1 MEVLLASLL
10 LLLINPFTGTSG
22 MSSLPAADTTATT
35 LSFSEEVHDFHV
47 SKCLIEYNEQ
57 ERALQIS
64 LHLFIDDL
72 EEALR
77 QQGADKLFLC
87 TEKEAADA
95 GQHLG
100 RYLEQNFILE
110 VNGRQ
115 AAYHFLG
122 KEISDDLAAVWCYLE
137 VPEVDQ
143 MEQLAVTNKILTE
156 VYDDQKNIVSVFGPG
171 NQKGLLL
178 FQKGKSRESVSF

>member
-1 MEVLLASLL
+1 MKILLASLL
-10 LLLINPFTGTSG
+10 VILVHPSINTFHPVEAHSVSPGSN
-22 MSSLPAADTTATT
+22 A
-35 LSFSEEVHDFHV
+35 HDFHV

-57 ERALQIS
+57 EKALQIS
-64 LHLFIDDL
+64 LHVFIDDL

-77 QQGADKLFLC
+77 RQGADELFIC
-87 TEKEAADA
+87 TKKEAANA
-95 GQHLG
+95 EKYIG
-100 RYLEQNFILE
+100 RYLKQNFVLE

-115 AAYHFLG
+115 AEYNFLG
-122 KEISDDLAAVWCYLE
+122 KEISDDLMAVWCYMEVLE
-137 VPEVDQ
+137 VDH

-156 VYDDQKNIVSVFGPG
+156 VFDDQKNIVSVFGPG

>member
-1 MEVLLASLL
+1 MRILLASLL
-10 LLLINPFTGTSG
+10 VFLANPSII
-22 MSSLPAADTTATT
+22 A
-35 LSFSEEVHDFHV
+35 FSPVETNSASTDNYAHDFHV

-57 ERALQIS
+57 EKALQIS
-64 LHLFIDDL
+64 LHVFIDDL

-77 QQGADKLFLC
+77 RQGADKLFIC

-95 GQHLG
+95 EKYID
-100 RYLEQNFILE
+100 RYLKQNFVLE

-115 AAYHFLG
+115 AEYRFLG
-122 KEISDDLAAVWCYLE
+122 KEISDDLMAVWCYLE
-137 VPEVDQ
+137 VLDVDQ

-156 VYDDQKNIVSVFGPG
+156 VFDDQKNIVSVFGPG